1 MNRNDAAALVATL
14 SEDSGLTVYW
24 ALHDKF
30 QWTGTPT
37 TMGDITVEDDDEDF
51 LDTTALTPAMRDAIA
66 WSYTWRKGIPER
78 TAEIANDLTPIVT
91 VHRDGS
97 FTVTECDGEATRY
110 TAEGEKADL

>member
-24 ALHDKF
+24 ALCHKF

-51 LDTTALTPAMRDAIA
+51 LDTAALTPAMRDAIA